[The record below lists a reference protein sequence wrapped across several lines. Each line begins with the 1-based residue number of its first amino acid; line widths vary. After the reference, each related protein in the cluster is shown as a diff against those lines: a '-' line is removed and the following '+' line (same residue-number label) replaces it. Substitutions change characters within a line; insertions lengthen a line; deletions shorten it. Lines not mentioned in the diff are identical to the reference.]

1 MRAAEALK
9 HQAGCNMGSSWG
21 CRSALEAFSCQNLC
35 LHFVVARVASYWSEG
50 RRTTKDTQSGRD
62 VGRRGAWLG
71 RQQNSFQVVLSNVCI
86 AVLGLTF
93 LIFCMKLRSK
103 VHENSKLSWPVK
115 LMLIGNVYFILS
127 FLGICLSSFPDF
139 HFSTFFHV
147 LRSSVFP
154 SLKFSWKF

>member
-1 MRAAEALK
+1 MWEAVGVVEVLWKLSRAK
-9 HQAGCNMGSSWG
+9 NI
-21 CRSALEAFSCQNLC
+21 C
-35 LHFVVARVASYWSEG
+35 LHFVVAREASCWSEG
-50 RRTTKDTQSGRD
+50 RRTTKDAQSGRD
-62 VGRRGAWLG
+62 VGQRGTWLG
-71 RQQNSFQVVLSNVCI
+71 RQQNSFQIVLSNVCI

-127 FLGICLSSFPDF
+127 FLGICLSSFPVF

-147 LRSSVFP
+147 LRNPVLP